1 MIYLQIGILILEV
14 FLCLLLNNLLNNKS
28 NKKNTIRH
36 LYRITNQLFKY
47 AYVSSHVGCTY
58 IILFTCIINTIQEKK
73 TNHLHTSFS
82 YHIHIVTFPEA
93 QKKTLN
99 TMSTSNL
106 AVILITDKC
115 FHSLILTTYNPILP
129 VITEKKHSKAT
140 QKSLVQALLIGVF
153 L

>member
-1 MIYLQIGILILEV
+1 MFTLKQAFKEQI
-14 FLCLLLNNLLNNKS
+14 KQ
-28 NKKNTIRH
+28 KNTIPY
-36 LYRITNQLFKY
+36 LYRITIKLLEH

-115 FHSLILTTYNPILP
+115 FHSLILTIYNPTLP
-129 VITEKKHSKAT
+129 VITERN
-140 QKSLVQALLIGVF
+140 V
-153 L
+153 